1 MYIVRH
7 TLCCDITLEHQREEM
22 WADAEPKLSE
32 LMNKVA
38 AAIPAKW
45 RDVGIQLNL
54 SLPDLDA
61 IGLSGGDPLQ
71 HFSSVFHLWSSKA
84 SAAYRWSTVI
94 EALEAPAVNEH
105 RLARILKTKLMS
117 TTSGHS

>member
-1 MYIVRH
+1 MCSARH
-7 TLCCDITLEHQREEM
+7 TPCCNITLEHQREET
-22 WADAEPKLSE
+22 WTDAEPKLPE

-54 SLPDLDA
+54 SPPELDA
-61 IGLSGGDPLQ
+61 IGQSGGDPLQ
-71 HFSSVFHLWSSKA
+71 HFSSVFDHWRSKA
-84 SAAYRWSTVI
+84 SVAYRWSTVI

-105 RLARILKTKLMS
+105 RLARILRTELMS